1 MSAMTP
7 SFADRRHGIRTGRWL
22 GSLLLVWTAITAAW
36 AAADRP
42 KIVNRVNHAT
52 RVMQHVVTIKESGIP
67 TGLLDHCDGLVII
80 PRMTKAAFFIG
91 GNYGRGVLIHHSPD
105 GRWSNPCFVQLR
117 GGDIGFQ
124 AGGQFVDLVLVINRR
139 QGLEAILRNKF
150 TLGVDAGL
158 AVGPLGRYAEAGTD
172 FHLRSEVLAYCLS
185 KGLFAGVSLK
195 GSSLSLDED
204 ANRVFYRRLYERGQI
219 ISNHQFLFDRMLPYP
234 DEVKPLLR
242 LLRGYTQERVRLT
255 PGSEFKFKP
264 LID

>member
-1 MSAMTP
+1 MV
-7 SFADRRHGIRTGRWL
+7 IRVCRWL
-22 GSLLLVWTAITAAW
+22 GALLLVWVETAVVGAAVE
-36 AAADRP
+36 RP
-42 KIVNRVNHAT
+42 KIVNRVQQAT
-52 RVMQHVVTIKESGIP
+52 RVMQHVVAIKESGIP
-67 TGLLDHCDGLVII
+67 TGLLDHCEGLVII
-80 PRMTKAAFFIG
+80 PRMTKAAFFVG
-91 GNYGRGVLIHHSPD
+91 GNYGRGVLVHHSPD

-139 QGLEAILRNKF
+139 QGLEAILHNKF

-172 FHLRSEVLAYCLS
+172 FRLRSEVLAYCLS

-195 GSSLSLDED
+195 GSALSLDED
-204 ANRVFYRRLYERGQI
+204 ANRSFYRRLYERGQI
-219 ISNHQFLFDRMLPYP
+219 ISDYQFLFDRMLPYP

-242 LLRGYTQERVRLT
+242 LLRGYTQERILLVPAT
-255 PGSEFKFKP
+255 EFKFKP

>member
-80 PRMTKAAFFIG
+80 PRMTKAAFFVG
-91 GNYGRGVLIHHSPD
+91 GNYGRGVLVHHSPD
-105 GRWSNPCFVQLR
+105 GRWSNPCSCSSAAATSAS
-117 GGDIGFQ
+117 G
-124 AGGQFVDLVLVINRR
+124 RR
-139 QGLEAILRNKF
+139 AVRRPRAWSSTAARELEAILRNK
-150 TLGVDAGL
+150 LRWGWMPAWPAGHP
-158 AVGPLGRYAEAGTD
+158 GPLC
-172 FHLRSEVLAYCLS
+172 RSGHGFPSAIEVLAYCLS
-185 KGLFAGVSLK
+185 KGTLCRRLPQGFV
-195 GSSLSLDED
+195 LSLDED

-219 ISNHQFLFDRMLPYP
+219 ISSHQFLFDRMLPYP

-242 LLRGYTQERVRLT
+242 MLRGYTQERVRLT
-255 PGSEFKFKP
+255 PGSE
-264 LID
+264 LNSSR